1 MTDVLVT
8 DRNLKYR
15 KHLSSTDTEHTVT
28 PCVGCETLQMA
39 GDIDLVSHLHTFTP
53 LQSHTLPPLPPPSLQ
68 TWPNLTRSKGL
79 CLNLL

>member
-53 LQSHTLPPLPPPSLQ
+53 LQSHTLLGLILQ
-68 TWPNLTRSKGL
+68 GLRSYSYIVP
-79 CLNLL
+79 

>member
-15 KHLSSTDTEHTVT
+15 KHLSSTEPEHTVT

-53 LQSHTLPPLPPPSLQ
+53 LQSHTLPPPSLQ

-79 CLNLL
+79 CLILL